1 MNKSE
6 VRRKMEG
13 EKKEMFNGQI
23 EKIELI
29 DVQFYE
35 RAHVFVTSL
44 FMRMCM
50 GVYIKPCM
58 CRWVWVF
65 KDWRQSA
72 WIDGGETEGEELS
85 IGFKLCR

>member
-1 MNKSE
+1 M
-6 VRRKMEG
+6 
-13 EKKEMFNGQI
+13 
-23 EKIELI
+23 
-29 DVQFYE
+29 
-35 RAHVFVTSL
+35 FVTSL
-44 FMRMCM
+44 FMRMCI